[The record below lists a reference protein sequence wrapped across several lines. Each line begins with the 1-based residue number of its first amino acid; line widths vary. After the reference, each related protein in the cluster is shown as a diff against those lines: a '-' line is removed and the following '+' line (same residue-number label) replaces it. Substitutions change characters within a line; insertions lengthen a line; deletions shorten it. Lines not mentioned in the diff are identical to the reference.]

1 MHGSVLAG
9 ALLNR
14 GINSYKAGHY
24 EASLHDLF
32 IADKQGHMKAARY
45 IGLCYENGYGVK
57 KDVKKAAEWFHK
69 AASRGDET
77 KNAPKPSP
85 RASA

>member
-1 MHGSVLAG
+1 
-9 ALLNR
+9 
-14 GINSYKAGHY
+14 
-24 EASLHDLF
+24 
-32 IADKQGHMKAARY
+32 MKAARY